1 MLLVSRFGR
10 PALALAASLAASLEL
25 AGTAVASTVTP
36 SDPSPGGISYEWS
49 VEIAAEDDATLVR
62 HVGARSWNEPAN
74 PPGLKGWTHT
84 SDWAAI
90 TLTEP
95 ALLTI
100 EITRTADVPNG
111 TAVAGDGLVPAFT
124 LFANHELAGD
134 EDHVYNNAGNSDW
147 ADEIDYLDHEANEG
161 VLASVTR
168 VFALSPG
175 AYSLAIGSN
184 PPADLVISG
193 RHGYTVALRT
203 AAVPEPGTAL
213 LVLAGAVGI
222 AVRRRTR

>member
-1 MLLVSRFGR
+1 MRLVSRFGP
-10 PALALAASLAASLEL
+10 PALAWALSLGL
-25 AGTAVASTVTP
+25 AGTAAASTVTP
-36 SDPSPGGISYEWS
+36 GDPDPAGISYEWAVS
-49 VEIAAEDDATLVR
+49 IGGADDATLVR

-111 TAVAGDGLVPAFT
+111 AGVAGDGLVPAFT
-124 LFANHELAGD
+124 IFANHEIEGE
-134 EDHVYNNAGNSDW
+134 EDHVYNNQGNSDW
-147 ADEIDYLDHEANEG
+147 ADEIDYLAHEANEG

-193 RHGYTVALRT
+193 RHGYTVSLRT

-213 LVLAGAVGI
+213 LIGAGVVGLV
-222 AVRRRTR
+222 VRRRTR

>member
-1 MLLVSRFGR
+1 MHLVSRVGR
-10 PALALAASLAASLEL
+10 PALALVASLGF
-25 AGTAVASTVTP
+25 AGSSAASTVTAA
-36 SDPSPGGISYEWS
+36 DPSPAGISYEWT
-49 VEIAAEDDATLVR
+49 VEIGGADDATLVR

-111 TAVAGDGLVPAFT
+111 AGVAGDGLVPAFT
-124 LFANHELAGD
+124 LFANHELDGE
-134 EDHVYNNAGNSDW
+134 EDHVYNNVGNSDW

-168 VFALSPG
+168 VFALAPG

-193 RHGYTVALRT
+193 RHGYTVSLRT

-222 AVRRRTR
+222 ALRRRTR